1 VTEEDLL
8 ASLQERGAVMSG
20 HFLLSSGRHSDTF
33 VQKFRLFEDP
43 AATAHAGQMLAAR
56 FPEGFDVVAAPA
68 VGAIVLGFA
77 TALAGNA
84 RFIFSERVDGA
95 MSFRRGFEVG
105 AGERVLVVEDVV
117 TTGGSAA
124 EVVELVS
131 RTGGTVTGIGALVD
145 RVDPSRQPLGASLRA
160 LMRVEAKSWPA
171 ESCPLCAA
179 GVPLDDPGSRRV
191 GA

>member
-8 ASLQERGAVMSG
+8 PSLQERGAVMSG

-43 AATAHAGQMLAAR
+43 ALTARAGEMLAAR

-68 VGAIVLGFA
+68 VGAVVLGFA
-77 TALAGNA
+77 TALAGKA
-84 RFIFSERVDGA
+84 RSIFSERVDGT
-95 MSFRRGFEVG
+95 MSFRRGFEVRP
-105 AGERVLVVEDVV
+105 GEKVLVVEDVV

-124 EVVELVS
+124 EVVDLVS
-131 RTGGTVTGIGALVD
+131 RTHGTIAGVGALVD
-145 RVDPSRQPLGASLRA
+145 RVDPARKPLGATLRA
-160 LMRVEAKSWPA
+160 LIRVEAKSWLA

-179 GVPLDDPGSRRV
+179 GVPLDDPGSRRL

>member
-56 FPEGFDVVAAPA
+56 FPEGFEVVAAPA
-68 VGAIVLGFA
+68 VGAIVFGFA

-95 MSFRRGFEVG
+95 MSFRRGFDVG
-105 AGERVLVVEDVV
+105 VGERVLVIEDVV

-145 RVDPSRQPLGASLRA
+145 RVDPSRKPLGATLRA

-179 GVPLDDPGSRRV
+179 GVPLDDPGSRRL